1 MFAPLKYQ
9 IDNRSARFG
18 SVNCVSFDRISPEMR
33 TLAHALSASII
44 YQMNDLSHPLMRAD
58 IYAILRREILS
69 CAIAPGAEIK
79 DAEFAERF
87 SVSRSPV
94 RDALL
99 RLEAEGLV
107 LINPRK
113 GYRAAPISI
122 ADARDLFAFRAILE
136 PACAMSV
143 AAEAGD
149 EGLNSL
155 DRFRA
160 MEGFE
165 RPEPGAGSPFVQ
177 YNREFHL
184 AVARLCTNRRI
195 REATVDL
202 IEQFDRF
209 VTVSI
214 SREASAEH
222 ADLIA
227 EHCDIIDALQARDG
241 KRAGR
246 ILARHAGRARKR
258 VLAALA
264 RSPIV
269 P

>member
-1 MFAPLKYQ
+1 
-9 IDNRSARFG
+9 
-18 SVNCVSFDRISPEMR
+18 
-33 TLAHALSASII
+33 
-44 YQMNDLSHPLMRAD
+44 MRAD
-58 IYAILRREILS
+58 IYTILRREILS
-69 CAIAPGAEIK
+69 CAIPPGSEIK

-136 PACAMSV
+136 PACAVSV

-149 EGLNSL
+149 EELESL
-155 DRFRA
+155 DRFRS

-165 RPEPGAGSPFVQ
+165 QADDAGASFVR

-184 AVARLCTNRRI
+184 AIARLCGNRRI

-214 SREASAEH
+214 SRDASRQH

-258 VLAALA
+258 VLAALS

>member
-1 MFAPLKYQ
+1 
-9 IDNRSARFG
+9 
-18 SVNCVSFDRISPEMR
+18 
-33 TLAHALSASII
+33 
-44 YQMNDLSHPLMRAD
+44 MNDLSHPLMRSD

-69 CAIAPGAEIK
+69 CAIPPGSEIK

-87 SVSRSPV
+87 AVSRSPV

-122 ADARDLFAFRAILE
+122 ADARDLFAFRAVLE
-136 PACAMSV
+136 PACAVSV

-149 EGLNSL
+149 DEL
-155 DRFRA
+155 DRLGQFRS

-165 RPEPGAGSPFVQ
+165 EADAGSSFVR

-184 AVARLCTNRRI
+184 AIARLCSNRRI
-195 REATVDL
+195 RETTVDL

-214 SREASAEH
+214 SREASRQH

>member
-1 MFAPLKYQ
+1 MLAS
-9 IDNRSARFG
+9 ISA
-18 SVNCVSFDRISPEMR
+18 
-33 TLAHALSASII
+33 ASII
-44 YQMNDLSHPLMRAD
+44 YQMNDISHQLMRSD
-58 IYAILRREILS
+58 IYTILRREILS
-69 CAIAPGAEIK
+69 CAIPPGAEIR

-136 PACAMSV
+136 PACAVSV
-143 AAEAGD
+143 AAEASD
-149 EGLNSL
+149 EGLASL
-155 DRFRA
+155 SRFRSA
-160 MEGFE
+160 DGFE
-165 RPEPGAGSPFVQ
+165 QADRNDVPSFVQ

-184 AVARLCTNRRI
+184 TIARRCTNRRI

-214 SREASAEH
+214 SREASGQR
-222 ADLIA
+222 ADLIG

-258 VLAALA
+258 VLAALS